1 MNKYG
6 EITTTDGLGVETSGL
21 ISLTNVASCYVD
33 SADDV
38 IIDYNNGSSIAIS
51 GGLVAL
57 VQADADIVFGV
68 IKQAQQQKWSKVKYT
83 IPALSELVSSVT
95 FTF

>member
-6 EITTTDGLGVETSGL
+6 EITTTGGSGL
-21 ISLTNVASCYVD
+21 ISLTNVASCYID
-33 SADDV
+33 AADDV
-38 IIDYNNGSSIAIS
+38 IIDYNNGSQIAIAS
-51 GGLVAL
+51 ASAL

-83 IPALSELVSSVT
+83 IPALSEDVNAVT